1 MSHFPSVAFLH
12 VAGYRSHR
20 PGVLAIVDSTFR
32 ARWQRGEWTCDCD
45 ADEGT
50 SCEHVNRVAALLHP
64 NVLGTEED
72 R

>member
-1 MSHFPSVAFLH
+1 MTAPSVAFL
-12 VAGYRSHR
+12 RILSHR
-20 PGVLAIVDSTFR
+20 TRQPVVLAVVEDEHLV
-32 ARWQRGEWTCDCD
+32 RWQPRGGWTCDCPQP
-45 ADEGT
+45 EGT